1 MDASSA
7 KHERG
12 RNFTSMMAFE
22 PKDGGAAMFIVPI
35 ILAFTIA
42 FVAAFLYKP
51 QPRAIRI
58 RSRQH

>member
-1 MDASSA
+1 
-7 KHERG
+7 
-12 RNFTSMMAFE
+12 MMAFE